1 MSTALSRFSSDRS
14 DPAQPMKLSD
24 FDYELPPEAIA
35 AEPARP
41 RDSARL
47 LDLDGDAIHDR
58 RISDLP
64 SLLRAGDLLV
74 VNNTAVIPARLS
86 GRRGEAGIGITL
98 HKHEGGAD
106 WQVFAKP
113 ARKCRP
119 DDVILFGPGFA
130 ARVRGRGEGGEVGLT
145 FIDPDSGA
153 ALDAASIEA
162 GLAAHGSM
170 PLPPYIRRPD
180 GSTEAD
186 DEDYQTM
193 FAAVSGAVAAPTA
206 GLHFT
211 PRLSA
216 KLEEAGVGIAQ
227 VTLHVGAGTFLPVT
241 VENIADHRMH
251 SEWGHIP
258 DATAARVNEVREAGG
273 RIIAVGTTSLR
284 ILEACYA
291 ARGRIE
297 PFADETDIFITP
309 GHLFGA
315 VDLLLTNFHLP
326 KSTLMML
333 VSAFAGMQPIR
344 NAYAHALDGGYRFF
358 SYGDACL
365 LRLDPAARDG
375 TTRSD

>member
-1 MSTALSRFSSDRS
+1 MSKALSRFSSDRS
-14 DPAQPMKLSD
+14 GPAQPMKLSD

-35 AEPARP
+35 VEPARP

-47 LDLDGDAIHDR
+47 LDLDGNTIHDR

-64 SLLRAGDLLV
+64 SLLRAGDLMV

-86 GRRGEAGIGITL
+86 GQRGEAGIGVTL

-119 DDVILFGPGFA
+119 DDIIQFGPGFA
-130 ARVRGRGEGGEVGLT
+130 ARVRGRGDGGEVGIT
-145 FIDPDSGA
+145 FVDPDSGV
-153 ALDAASIEA
+153 ALDTAAIEA
-162 GLAAHGSM
+162 GLAVHGSM

-186 DEDYQTM
+186 EEDYQTM
-193 FAAVSGAVAAPTA
+193 FAEVRGAVAAPTA

-216 KLEEAGVGIAQ
+216 ALQSAGVGIAQ

-241 VENIADHRMH
+241 AENIADHRMH
-251 SEWGHIP
+251 SEWGQIP
-258 DATAARVNEVREAGG
+258 EAAAARINAARAAGG

-284 ILEACYA
+284 ILEACHA
-291 ARGRIE
+291 ARGGIE
-297 PFADETDIFITP
+297 PFAAETDIFITP
-309 GHLFGA
+309 GHRFGA
-315 VDLLLTNFHLP
+315 VDMLMTNFHLP

-333 VSAFAGMQPIR
+333 VSAFAGVQPIR
-344 NAYAHALDGGYRFF
+344 DAYAHALDGGYRFF

-365 LRLDPAARDG
+365 LRLDPVARDG
-375 TTRSD
+375 VTRSD

>member
-1 MSTALSRFSSDRS
+1 
-14 DPAQPMKLSD
+14 MKLSD

-47 LDLDGDAIHDR
+47 LDLDGSTINDR
-58 RISDLP
+58 QISDLP

-98 HKHEGGAD
+98 HKHEAGAD

-119 DDVILFGPGFA
+119 DDIILFGPGFA
-130 ARVRGRGEGGEVGLT
+130 ARVRGRGEGGEVGIT
-145 FIDPDSGA
+145 FIDPDNGLS
-153 ALDAASIEA
+153 LDAGAIEA

-180 GSTEAD
+180 GSTKAD
-186 DEDYQTM
+186 EEDYQTM
-193 FAAVSGAVAAPTA
+193 FAAVAGAVAAPTA

-211 PRLSA
+211 PQLSSA
-216 KLEEAGVGIAQ
+216 LEAAGIGIAQ

-258 DATAARVNEVREAGG
+258 RATAARINAARAAGG

-284 ILEACYA
+284 ILEACHA
-291 ARGRIE
+291 ARGQIE

-315 VDLLLTNFHLP
+315 VDMLMTNFHLP

-344 NAYAHALDGGYRFF
+344 DAYAHALDGGYRFF

-375 TTRSD
+375 ATRSA

>member
-1 MSTALSRFSSDRS
+1 
-14 DPAQPMKLSD
+14 MKLSD

-47 LDLDGDAIHDR
+47 LDLDGGTVNDR
-58 RISDLP
+58 WISDLP

-86 GRRGEAGIGITL
+86 GRRGAAGIGVTL

-119 DDVILFGPGFA
+119 DDIILFGPGFA
-130 ARVRGRGEGGEVGLT
+130 ARVRGRGDGGEVGIT
-145 FIDPDSGA
+145 FIDPDSGIS
-153 ALDAASIEA
+153 LDSDAIEA
-162 GLAAHGSM
+162 GLAMHGSM

-193 FAAVSGAVAAPTA
+193 FAEVRGAVAAPTA

-216 KLEEAGVGIAQ
+216 ALEAAGVGIAQ
-227 VTLHVGAGTFLPVT
+227 VTLHVGAGTFLPVME
-241 VENIADHRMH
+241 ENIADHRMH
-251 SEWGHIP
+251 SEWGRILEE
-258 DATAARVNEVREAGG
+258 TAARINAARASGG

-291 ARGRIE
+291 ARGCIE

-309 GHLFGA
+309 GHRFGA

-333 VSAFAGMQPIR
+333 VSAFAGIQPIR
-344 NAYAHALDGGYRFF
+344 DAYAHALDAGYRFF

-365 LRLDPAARDG
+365 LRLDPAARDNA
-375 TTRSD
+375 TRSD

>member
-1 MSTALSRFSSDRS
+1 
-14 DPAQPMKLSD
+14 MKLSD

-47 LDLDGDAIHDR
+47 LDLDGSTINDR

-86 GRRGEAGIGITL
+86 GRRGAAGIGVTL
-98 HKHEGGAD
+98 HKHDGGAD

-119 DDVILFGPGFA
+119 DDVIHFGAGFA
-130 ARVRGRGEGGEVGLT
+130 ARVRGRGDGGEVGIT

-153 ALDAASIEA
+153 ALDAAGIEA
-162 GLAAHGSM
+162 GLAMHGSM
-170 PLPPYIRRPD
+170 PLPPYIRRTD

-193 FAAVSGAVAAPTA
+193 FATVSGAVAASTA

-211 PRLSA
+211 PELAASLDA
-216 KLEEAGVGIAQ
+216 AGVGIAQ

-241 VENIADHRMH
+241 VENIADHQMH
-251 SEWGHIP
+251 SEWGRIP
-258 DATAARVNEVREAGG
+258 EATAVHINAARASGG

-284 ILEACYA
+284 ILEACHA
-291 ARGRIE
+291 ARGCIE

-309 GHLFGA
+309 GHRFGA
-315 VDLLLTNFHLP
+315 VDMLMTNFHLP

-333 VSAFAGMQPIR
+333 VSAFAGVQPIR
-344 NAYAHALDGGYRFF
+344 DAYAHALDGGYRFF

-365 LRLDPAARDG
+365 LRLDPVARDDA
-375 TTRSD
+375 TRSD

>member
-1 MSTALSRFSSDRS
+1 
-14 DPAQPMKLSD
+14 MKLSD

-35 AEPARP
+35 VEPARP

-47 LDLDGDAIHDR
+47 LDLDDGTIHDR
-58 RISDLP
+58 IVRDLP
-64 SLLRAGDLLV
+64 TLLRAGDLLV
-74 VNNTAVIPARLS
+74 VNNTRVIPARLA

-119 DDVILFGPGFA
+119 DDVIHFGPGFA

-145 FIDPDSGA
+145 FVDPDNGSD
-153 ALDAASIEA
+153 LDPASIET
-162 GLAAHGSM
+162 GLATHGSM
-170 PLPPYIRRPD
+170 PLPPYTRRPD

-186 DEDYQTM
+186 DKDYQTM
-193 FAAVSGAVAAPTA
+193 FAAQAGAVAAPTA

-211 PRLSA
+211 PELTA
-216 KLEEAGVGIAQ
+216 ALATAGVGIAE

-251 SEWGHIP
+251 AEWGHIP
-258 DATAARVNEVREAGG
+258 ADTAARINAARAAGG
-273 RIIAVGTTSLR
+273 RVVCVGTTSLR
-284 ILEACYA
+284 ILEACFA
-291 ARGRIE
+291 AKGRVCE
-297 PFADETDIFITP
+297 FADETDIFITP
-309 GHLFGA
+309 GSRFGA
-315 VDLLLTNFHLP
+315 VDMLVTNFHLP
-326 KSTLMML
+326 KSTLLML

-344 NAYAHALDGGYRFF
+344 DAYAHALDGGYRFF

-365 LRLDPAARDG
+365 LRLDPAARAEAVAG
-375 TTRSD
+375 